1 MTKMTAGTYLTIMV
15 MAIIIVG
22 VVACII
28 SYREFKKNPDFYIQQ
43 MKEKDPEGFERLKQK
58 AEKKRRKENG
68 NQ

>member
-1 MTKMTAGTYLTIMV
+1 MTAGTYLTIV
-15 MAIIIVG
+15 VVSIVVVG

-58 AEKKRRKENG
+58 AERKRKNK
-68 NQ
+68 NDC